1 VAETTTQI
9 VREAP
14 EIEKFKRDLLAS
26 AETLV
31 QKPVDLPAY
40 QSAGLSGL
48 QQAAVNLGTQ
58 YGTGGQGIGNY
69 APYLQ
74 GAGAALTGAGVGTGR
89 AMNDLA
95 ALNVAPEFAT
105 AQQGM
110 GAAAQTAG
118 QLGNFAQIAGRGY
131 GNIAQGSQT
140 LGASGQA
147 VGQGLQTAAGIAPY
161 AQVMGQGYGDIARG
175 GQTLGLGQMAAGRAF
190 DVSENISPFA
200 DVMGQGYGNIA
211 QGSQTLG
218 MAGQALGGAA
228 QMYNPAQGIGAFM
241 NPYQQS
247 VIDEAMKNIN
257 RQGDIARQGLAAQAV
272 RTGAFGGTREGV
284 QRAELERNLSDTRNS
299 AIINALQQGYGQAL
313 QGSQQAFEAQQG
325 RQFNVGQGL
334 SNLGQMQ
341 AQQGLM
347 GAQLAGQQANLYSQ
361 QAGLQGQLAGQ
372 IANIGQQQ
380 SQQGLMGAQL
390 AGQQA
395 GLLAQQAGLQGQL
408 GGQLAGIGQAQSQQ
422 GILGSQIAQTQ
433 AGMLGQQAGL
443 YENIAQGMGALAGQ
457 RANVELQ
464 RAGTMGQLAQG
475 LGQLGSQQGNLAGQA
490 QALAQGDLNT
500 YLALGGLQ
508 QQAAQQTIDAN
519 RATQTQKAMMP
530 YQQLGFLSDI
540 YKGAPSSTSTLT
552 QSTSPTVSPA
562 MAAIGAG
569 TAILG
574 TAAGAKN
581 AGLFG

>member
-1 VAETTTQI
+1 MTTQTVI
-9 VREAP
+9 QREDP
-14 EIEKFKRDLLAS
+14 RIEQFKLDLLAS
-26 AETLV
+26 AQKLSE
-31 QKPVDLPAY
+31 KPVALPDY
-40 QSAGLSGL
+40 QSAGLANL
-48 QQAAVNLGTQ
+48 QTQAINLGEQ
-58 YGTGGQGIGNY
+58 YGNQGQGIGGY

-74 GAGAALTGAGVGTGR
+74 ASGAALTGAGAGTGR
-89 AMNDLA
+89 AMSDIMG
-95 ALNVAPEFAT
+95 LNVAPEFAA

-118 QLGNFAQIAGRGY
+118 QVGQFAQLAGAGY
-131 GNIAQGSQT
+131 GNLAQGSQT
-140 LGASGQA
+140 IGQGSQA
-147 VGQGLQTAAGIAPY
+147 VGQGLRTAQGISPY
-161 AQVMGQGYGDIARG
+161 AQMMG
-175 GQTLGLGQMAAGRAF
+175 L
-190 DVSENISPFA
+190 
-200 DVMGQGYGNIA
+200 GYGNIQ
-211 QGSQTLG
+211 QGTQTLDR
-218 MAGQALGGAA
+218 AGQELGGAA
-228 QMYNPAQGIGAFM
+228 QGFDPSQNVGAFM
-241 NPYQQS
+241 NPYQQA

-313 QGSQQAFEAQQG
+313 QGAQQSFEAQQG

-334 SNLGQMQ
+334 ANLGQM
-341 AQQGLM
+341 
-347 GAQLAGQQANLYSQ
+347 
-361 QAGLQGQLAGQ
+361 
-372 IANIGQQQ
+372 Q

-395 GLLAQQAGLQGQL
+395 GLVAQQAGLEGQL
-408 GGQLAGIGQAQSQQ
+408 GGQLANIGQAQSQQ
-422 GILGSQIAQTQ
+422 GIMGSQIAQAQ

-464 RAGTMGQLAQG
+464 KAQTMGQLSQG
-475 LGQLGSQQGNLAGQA
+475 LGQLGAQQGNLAGQA

-508 QQAAQQTIDAN
+508 QQAAQSTIDAN
-519 RATQTQKAMMP
+519 RATATQKAMMP

-540 YKGAPSSTSTLT
+540 YKGAPTSQSTLT
-552 QSTSPTVSPA
+552 QSTSPTTSPT

-574 TAAGAKN
+574 SVAGAKQ

>member
-1 VAETTTQI
+1 
-9 VREAP
+9 
-14 EIEKFKRDLLAS
+14 
-26 AETLV
+26 
-31 QKPVDLPAY
+31 
-40 QSAGLSGL
+40 
-48 QQAAVNLGTQ
+48 
-58 YGTGGQGIGNY
+58 
-69 APYLQ
+69 
-74 GAGAALTGAGVGTGR
+74 
-89 AMNDLA
+89 
-95 ALNVAPEFAT
+95 
-105 AQQGM
+105 
-110 GAAAQTAG
+110 
-118 QLGNFAQIAGRGY
+118 
-131 GNIAQGSQT
+131 
-140 LGASGQA
+140 
-147 VGQGLQTAAGIAPY
+147 
-161 AQVMGQGYGDIARG
+161 
-175 GQTLGLGQMAAGRAF
+175 
-190 DVSENISPFA
+190 
-200 DVMGQGYGNIA
+200 
-211 QGSQTLG
+211 
-218 MAGQALGGAA
+218 
-228 QMYNPAQGIGAFM
+228 
-241 NPYQQS
+241 

-313 QGSQQAFEAQQG
+313 QGSPQAFEAQQG

>member
-347 GAQLAGQQANLYSQ
+347 GAQLAGQQANRVSWVHN
-361 QAGLQGQLAGQ
+361 LQVNKQDFLLSRLVCKVNSV
-372 IANIGQQQ
+372 AN
-380 SQQGLMGAQL
+380 
-390 AGQQA
+390 
-395 GLLAQQAGLQGQL
+395 LLV
-408 GGQLAGIGQAQSQQ
+408 SVKH
-422 GILGSQIAQTQ
+422 S
-433 AGMLGQQAGL
+433 
-443 YENIAQGMGALAGQ
+443 
-457 RANVELQ
+457 R
-464 RAGTMGQLAQG
+464 
-475 LGQLGSQQGNLAGQA
+475 
-490 QALAQGDLNT
+490 
-500 YLALGGLQ
+500 
-508 QQAAQQTIDAN
+508 N
-519 RATQTQKAMMP
+519 RASLVRRSLKRRPACLVSKQVCTRTSLKAWAHLPVNVQTWSYKEPELWANLLKDLVNSVASRAIWLVRHRLLLKA
-530 YQQLGFLSDI
+530 
-540 YKGAPSSTSTLT
+540 T
-552 QSTSPTVSPA
+552 
-562 MAAIGAG
+562 
-569 TAILG
+569 
-574 TAAGAKN
+574 
-581 AGLFG
+581 